1 MNRVLYYDTRYCN
14 LNLIC
19 PRYNYATEG
28 GCPFTVRSIKDRNS
42 IPRSLRVLD
51 SYSRFRKGLFKKFI
65 VTLFLKFFKVRN
77 TKMIRNLRC
86 LRQSIRTF
94 NCSNLDFFF
103 FQFVPTFLQQLLIN
117 SSFFFSSGFFCLLK
131 RNFLPLT
138 ANLLNLNLYLSVQLQ
153 VRSRS
158 SRVRLRLSCIVKERV
173 LLYIVL
179 IICLLIG

>member
-1 MNRVLYYDTRYCN
+1 MNRVLYYDARYCN

-42 IPRSLRVLD
+42 TPRSLRVLD
-51 SYSRFRKGLFKKFI
+51 SYSRFKKGLFKKFI

-86 LRQSIRTF
+86 RRQSIRTF

-103 FQFVPTFLQQLLIN
+103 SICTYLFVAAFNQLLLFFLFRFFL
-117 SSFFFSSGFFCLLK
+117 SS
-131 RNFLPLT
+131 
-138 ANLLNLNLYLSVQLQ
+138 
-153 VRSRS
+153 
-158 SRVRLRLSCIVKERV
+158 
-173 LLYIVL
+173 
-179 IICLLIG
+179 